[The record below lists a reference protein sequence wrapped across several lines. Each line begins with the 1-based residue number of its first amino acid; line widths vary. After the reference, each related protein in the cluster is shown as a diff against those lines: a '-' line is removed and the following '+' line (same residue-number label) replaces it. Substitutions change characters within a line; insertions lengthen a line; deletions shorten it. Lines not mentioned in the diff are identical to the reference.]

1 METTDS
7 VSESGFWKIDRI
19 VIKTIRIVSYG
30 SGFCLLAIMLM
41 AFFNVLG
48 EKLFKHGIPTSTET
62 IQYLHVPV
70 VFLAAAYVTLDRG
83 HTRIDLL
90 SSCFPPWLQK
100 VCAILENLLGIFI
113 CSFISFRGFI
123 QTGRF
128 FVRHRMSSVT
138 GIGFPLW
145 PCTLLFSLGFVLLS
159 LSYVWSIVRLFAP
172 LSFAGMETDALTGKK
187 EENDGL

>member
-1 METTDS
+1 METRGS
-7 VSESGFWKIDRI
+7 ASESGFRKIDRI
-19 VIKTIRIVSYG
+19 VVKTIRLVSYG
-30 SGFCLLAIMLM
+30 SGFCLVAIMLM

-90 SSCFPPWLQK
+90 SSRFPPGLQK
-100 VCAILENLLGIFI
+100 TCALAGNLLGIFI
-113 CSFISFRGFI
+113 CSFISYRGFI

-128 FVRHRMSSVT
+128 FARHRMSSVT

-145 PCTLLFSLGFVLLS
+145 PFALLFSLGFVLLS
-159 LSYVWSIVRLFAP
+159 LSFLWSIVRQFVP
-172 LSFAGMETDALTGKK
+172 LHSAGAETAASGK
-187 EENDGL
+187 EENGGL